1 MIHRHFYIDF
11 GNMYLNIQN
20 AYQQQN
26 SNIKAAWYEEKPTFE
41 ESLTYR
47 ICITSYFHNVFFC
60 KYLQHTRIGQRM
72 VRNMQVNGKCNR
84 HCRCKKLKVHMGMT
98 GKNIDIV

>member
-20 AYQQQN
+20 AYKQQN
-26 SNIKAAWYEEKPTFE
+26 GNIKAAWYEEKPTFE

-47 ICITSYFHNVFFC
+47 ICITSYFHNVFSVNTYNTLEQDNAWYETC
-60 KYLQHTRIGQRM
+60 KSM
-72 VRNMQVNGKCNR
+72 VSVTDTVG
-84 HCRCKKLKVHMGMT
+84 V
-98 GKNIDIV
+98 KN

>member
-1 MIHRHFYIDF
+1 MIYRHFYIDF

-20 AYQQQN
+20 AYKQQN

-47 ICITSYFHNVFFC
+47 ICITSYFHNVFS
-60 KYLQHTRIGQRM
+60 
-72 VRNMQVNGKCNR
+72 VNTYNT
-84 HCRCKKLKVHMGMT
+84 LE
-98 GKNIDIV
+98 